1 MAALLARTWAHDMSA
16 DARRNRTPRTDA
28 AITSGNV
35 TSGSPNCTPAKEAI
49 VVKVESTNDHPL
61 GLRPLTSA
69 APVMRSGL
77 LQASTFERAA
87 VSKLNRVAHQRQ
99 SQDRFA
105 GATRTVT
112 SEVLG
117 HRSRSAASDG
127 SAPSA
132 DGSDSNESKEAPK

>member
-61 GLRPLTSA
+61 GLRP
-69 APVMRSGL
+69 
-77 LQASTFERAA
+77 ASTFERAA